1 MATIELDHRIKQAVQ
16 TWQEQSYE
24 GASQV
29 TRRLLEFW
37 FKEEH
42 ILPDGSRFEFWRC
55 QREGME
61 ALIYVYEVCRYQS
74 LYELA
79 RGFSVGIPVDPT
91 RDLWPKYCFKMATG
105 SGKTWV
111 MALAMVWQYFN
122 KVFGTDNGV
131 RYSNH
136 FLLIAPNLIVLDRLY
151 GSAEEGKVDKS
162 GFANN
167 AIFYN
172 FPFIPPEWREDFDL
186 ELIKQSEVIPRT
198 ARGILHVT
206 NIQQLYE
213 REPEGAINPIDEKVG
228 PKPKREEEAIYD
240 SLRTQ
245 LSHYDDLMVLN
256 DEAHHVHSDDLEW
269 NKFIANLDSSP
280 KEQGRDGLVM
290 QLDFTATPKDLQG
303 KLFPHIIYDYPLAKA
318 ITDKIVKRPRIGE
331 IENVPEPRG
340 KDFVKKNR
348 LQIDTGVEILKEFQ
362 KEFQDTGKKPVLF
375 IMTDITKNADRVG
388 QYLERQGYGGK
399 VLVIHTNTKGVITKK
414 DLDKARDAARKI
426 DSPENPYEVI
436 ISVMMLK
443 EGWDVRNVCVIVPLR
458 AFDSPVLPEQTL
470 GRGLR
475 RIAPQD
481 KDWDE
486 RLIVIDH
493 PRFRQLWQ
501 VEIDKGE
508 LVADFTTAKKAYE
521 PSNLV
526 MVNPEKL
533 QFEIEVPVVEGGLTR
548 TVPDLAKLDI
558 ERLPSGLFRLSE
570 IELPKVMYRERDL
583 LEQKIVREM
592 ILAFDYTENFSLYLS
607 YICKAIT
614 SKTGAS
620 SVFVD
625 LVPKVRAYIENYL
638 FDQRVD
644 GGDPKITKKLNYIP
658 IREKLVEIFSRE
670 INTLARKEEKVSL
683 QRYFKVSETQPLH
696 TSEPVTKVTK
706 SVFESLP
713 YPKRSAFEKEFMSY
727 LDEKD
732 GVHAFT
738 KVLPRHPLHI
748 PYYNQEGYLRYYLPD
763 FVVKEE
769 RAMYLVETKGMEG
782 VEVPVKD
789 KEALRWCQNVE
800 RLSGK
805 PWAYLKVRPQD
816 LETYRSHDFQTL
828 ATATG
833 ISHK

>member
-1 MATIELDHRIKQAVQ
+1 MATIELGQKIKQAVQ
-16 TWQEQSYE
+16 TWRERNYE
-24 GASQV
+24 GTSPI

-42 ILPDGSRFEFWRC
+42 ILPDGSRFEFWQC
-55 QREGME
+55 QREGIE
-61 ALIYVYEVCRYQS
+61 SLIYVYEVCRYHN
-74 LYELA
+74 LYELM

-91 RDLWPKYCFKMATG
+91 KDLWPKYCFKMATG

-111 MALAMVWQYFN
+111 MALSMVWQYFN
-122 KVFGTDNGV
+122 KISDTDNGI

-151 GSAEEGKVDKS
+151 GSADDGKVDKS

-213 REPEGAINPIDEKVG
+213 REPEGAINPVDKEVG

-245 LSHYDDLMVLN
+245 LTHYDNLVVLN
-256 DEAHHVHSDDLEW
+256 DEAHHVHRDDLEW
-269 NKFIANLDSSP
+269 YKVIANLNSSL
-280 KEQGRDGLVM
+280 KEQARDGLVM

-303 KLFPHIIYDYPLAKA
+303 SLFPHIIYDYPLAEA
-318 ITDKIVKRPRIGE
+318 ITDRIVKRPRIGE
-331 IENVPEPRG
+331 IENVPEPLG
-340 KDFVKKNR
+340 KDFVKRNR
-348 LQIDTGVEILKEFQ
+348 LQIDTGVEILNEFQ

-375 IMTDITKNADRVG
+375 IMTDITKNADKVG
-388 QYLERQGYGGK
+388 EYLERQGYAGK
-399 VLVIHTNTKGVITKK
+399 VLVIHTDTKGVITKK
-414 DLDKARDAARKI
+414 DLNRAREAAREI
-426 DSPENPYEVI
+426 DSPENPYEI
-436 ISVMMLK
+436 IVSVMMLK

-458 AFDSPVLPEQTL
+458 AFDSPILPEQTL

-501 VEIDKGE
+501 AEIDKGE
-508 LVADFTTAKKAYE
+508 LIVDFTTARKAYA
-521 PSNLV
+521 PSNLI
-526 MVNPEKL
+526 MVNPNKL
-533 QFEIEVPVVEGGLTR
+533 QFDIEVPVVEGGLTR
-548 TVPDLAKLDI
+548 TVPDLANLDI
-558 ERLPSGLFRLSE
+558 ERLPSRLFRLSE
-570 IELPKVMYRERDL
+570 IELPRVMYRERDL

-614 SKTGAS
+614 SKTSAS
-620 SVFVD
+620 SIFVD
-625 LVPKVRAYIENYL
+625 LVPKVRVYIENSL

-644 GGDPKITKKLNYIP
+644 GGDPEVTKKLNYIP
-658 IREKLVEIFSRE
+658 VREKLVEIFSRE
-670 INTLARKEEKVSL
+670 INALSRREEKVSL

-696 TSEPVTKVTK
+696 TSEPVTKVAK
-706 SVFESLP
+706 SVFEVLP
-713 YPKRSAFEKEFMSY
+713 YPRRSAFEKEFMIY
-727 LDEKD
+727 LDERD
-732 GVHAFT
+732 EVRAFT

-748 PYYNQEGYLRYYLPD
+748 PYYNQEGFLRYYLPD
-763 FVVKEE
+763 FVVREE
-769 RAMYLVETKGMEG
+769 RMMYLVETKGMEG
-782 VEVPVKD
+782 VDVPVKD

-800 RLSGK
+800 KLSGN
-805 PWAYLKVRPQD
+805 PWKYLKVRPQD
-816 LETYRSHDFQTL
+816 LETYRSYDFQAF
-828 ATATG
+828 ATTT
-833 ISHK
+833 IQRP